1 MRLWRT
7 AIERGR
13 RLASSPVAGETYWAL
28 ALDALNL
35 LIMLLS
41 FTLLGKQLGPA
52 GFGNYAAM
60 YAIIGVLNGLV
71 STGTSLN
78 VVQLLVRDRLDLQF
92 VLRASLGLV
101 GLLGLLAV
109 VVGTAVAHLT
119 VPGLTVP
126 VLLSF
131 MVAELLGAA
140 AREVLLA
147 GVSAKEGVARAARYR
162 LLPLGTKLGIL
173 VGLFSVGHLTIPNL
187 GTAYLL
193 LYPVVTLII
202 AGIVTQRYS
211 VNVWPGRPVRAHFRR
226 SFLYAVAISA
236 GGLQSDGDKVVM
248 TASRSGPETGLY
260 AAAYRLV
267 MIGMVPLRA
276 LLAASHRY
284 FLDHDPEA
292 RNQHVRRASKFSAV
306 GLVYGVVFGA
316 ALYLCAPL
324 ASILLGDDYDG
335 TVTMLRALA
344 PLVAVRACAEFPLN
358 GLLGLGKLGART
370 ATIVGAAVSALA
382 IYVLLIP
389 SLGWKGAVIGTY
401 ASEVILGVVA
411 WLSLLHFQRK
421 HDAALKDR
429 SEPAT

>member
-1 MRLWRT
+1 MLSWRR
-7 AIERGR
+7 ALQRGR
-13 RLASSPVAGETYWAL
+13 QLASSPVAGETYWAL
-28 ALDALNL
+28 ALDGLNL

-52 GFGNYAAM
+52 AFGDYAAM
-60 YAIIGVLNGLV
+60 YAIIGVTNGLV
-71 STGTSLN
+71 GTGTYLN
-78 VVQLLVRDRLDLQF
+78 VIQLLVRDRLELQF
-92 VLRASLGLV
+92 VLRSSLGLV
-101 GLLGLLAV
+101 ALLGVAGVLF
-109 VVGTAVAHLT
+109 GTTVANIS

-131 MVAELLGAA
+131 MVAELLGTAMM
-140 AREVLLA
+140 EVLLA
-147 GVSAKEGVARAARYR
+147 AVYAKEGVARAARYR
-162 LLPLGTKLGIL
+162 LLPLGTKLGSL
-173 VGLFSVGHLTIPNL
+173 LGLSFTGHLTIANL

-202 AGIVTQRYS
+202 AGIVARRYS

-292 RNQHVRRASKFSAV
+292 RSQHVRRASRFSAV
-306 GLVYGVVFGA
+306 GLLYGVVFGA
-316 ALYLCAPL
+316 ALFVCAPL
-324 ASILLGDDYDG
+324 VSLLLGEEYDG
-335 TVTMLRALA
+335 TVTMLQVLA
-344 PLVAVRACAEFPLN
+344 PLVAIRACAEFPIN
-358 GLLGLGKLGART
+358 GLLGLGKLGVRT
-370 ATIVGAAVSALA
+370 SIIVAAAVSALA
-382 IYVLLIP
+382 LYILLIP
-389 SLGWKGAVIGTY
+389 ALGWQGAVIGTY
-401 ASEVILGVVA
+401 ASEVLLGVMA
-411 WLSLLHFQRK
+411 WLSLLHYQRK
-421 HDAALKDR
+421 HDAALRDGR
-429 SEPAT
+429 RDGS